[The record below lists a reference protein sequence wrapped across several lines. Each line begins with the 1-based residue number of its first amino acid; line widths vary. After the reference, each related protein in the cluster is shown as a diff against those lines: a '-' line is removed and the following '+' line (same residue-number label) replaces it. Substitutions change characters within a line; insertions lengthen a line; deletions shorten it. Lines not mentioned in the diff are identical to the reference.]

1 MGVFNKLGRTNII
14 NIAMFVIAIAV
25 VSLCFPTESKSYYE
39 YEQGKPWNYSLL
51 TAPFDMP
58 INMDSVTAKN
68 TKDSIDAKFA
78 PIFVRDVRVENA
90 NIKKIE
96 EILSN
101 DAAVSPV
108 MKTAIIE
115 RVKEVY
121 ARGIVDNNT
130 REGIASGK
138 VPGVRFIINNV
149 VTNVPAE
156 KMMSVKESYLYLDSI
171 LANSQYRRVLSRNHL
186 NDNLVPNIIY
196 DKDGTERMLEQVYQK
211 SLAPVGVILKGERII
226 DRGEKITP
234 QLYTVLKTY
243 ESMSEEQSVAIKG
256 DHYPVVGQVLLVAI
270 MLFSFFVFM
279 YFYRPRTYASFRT
292 MLFLVLFITVF
303 TSAALLV
310 KEMSP
315 NALYYIP
322 FAMVPI
328 VISTFIDSRTG
339 FMANVII
346 VLICALTV
354 PSPLEFI
361 VLQVIVSIVAIVS
374 VRTLIRRS
382 QLVLCAIYVFLVYC
396 LVYIGM
402 VILTEGTIM
411 NINKNLIIAF
421 ALNSVILSFNYV
433 LVFVLE
439 KLFGFITTV
448 TLIELSDV
456 NNPLLRELSE
466 KCPGT
471 FQHSLQVANLAAEVA
486 HKLGAN
492 VHLVRAG
499 ALYHD
504 IGKIN
509 NPAFFTENQR
519 GVNPHDSLSP
529 DQSARIVIKHV
540 TDGIQ
545 RAEKGQLPAVIKEF
559 IPQHHGAGV
568 AKYFYMRACE
578 KEGVENVD
586 KSIYSY
592 PGPNPLTREATIVMM
607 ADATEAAAKSLKE
620 HTEESV
626 RALVDKIIESQMA
639 DGLYND
645 SPIRMREIEIAKKT
659 FVERLCT
666 IYHTR
671 VSYNL
676 PSSNEKKQ

>member
-1 MGVFNKLGRTNII
+1 MGVFNKIGRTNMV
-14 NIAMFVIAIAV
+14 NIAMFIIAIVV
-25 VSLCFPTESKSYYE
+25 VSFFFPSERKFSYK
-39 YEQGKPWNYSLL
+39 YEQGTPWNYSLL

-58 INMDSVTAKN
+58 INMDSVTAKL
-68 TKDSIDAKFA
+68 TKDSIDANFA
-78 PIFVRDVRVENA
+78 PIYERDAEVEHVNL
-90 NIKKIE
+90 KKLDE
-96 EILSN
+96 TLGK
-101 DAAVSPV
+101 DASVTPL
-108 MKTAIIE
+108 MKAAIIE

-121 ARGIVDNNT
+121 ARGIVDSNT
-130 REGIASGK
+130 KNALASGK
-138 VPGVRFIINNV
+138 MPGIRCVVNNV
-149 VTNVPAE
+149 LTPIPTE
-156 KMMSVKESYLYLDSI
+156 KVMTVKESYVYLDSVFAG
-171 LANSQYRRVLSRNHL
+171 ANYKGVLSRNHV
-186 NDNLVPNIIY
+186 NDNLIPNLIH
-196 DKDGTERMLEQVYQK
+196 DKESSEKMLEQVYQK
-211 SLAPVGVILKGERII
+211 SLAPIGVVLKGERII

-234 QLYTVLKTY
+234 QLYTVLKTF
-243 ESMSEEQSVAIKG
+243 ERMSKERSSAIKG
-256 DHYPVVGQVLLVAI
+256 DHYPIVGQVLLVTI
-270 MLFSFFVFM
+270 MLFVFFVFM
-279 YFYRPRTYASFRT
+279 YYYRPRTYKSFRE

-303 TSAALLV
+303 TSVALVV

-328 VISTFIDSRTG
+328 VLSTFMDSRIG

-361 VLQVIVSIVAIVS
+361 VLQVVVSIVAIVS
-374 VRTLIRRS
+374 VRSLVRRS
-382 QLVLCAIYVFLVYC
+382 QLVYCAIYVFLAYC

-402 VILTEGTIM
+402 VILTEGSILKF
-411 NINKNLIIAF
+411 NKAYIVAF
-421 ALNSVILSFNYV
+421 AINSVVLSFNFV

-456 NNPLLRELSE
+456 NTPLLRELSE

-471 FQHSLQVANLAAEVA
+471 FQHSMQVANLAAEVA
-486 HKLGAN
+486 HRLDAN

-504 IGKIN
+504 IGKMG

-519 GVNPHDSLSP
+519 SVNPHDSLP
-529 DQSARIVIKHV
+529 PEQSARIVIKHV
-540 TDGIQ
+540 TDGLA
-545 RAEKGQLPAVIKEF
+545 RAEKENLPAVIRDF
-559 IPQHHGAGV
+559 IVQHHGLGV
-568 AKYFYMRACE
+568 AKYFYMRACAND
-578 KEGVENVD
+578 GAENVD

-620 HTEESV
+620 HTDEAIT
-626 RALVDKIIESQMA
+626 ALVNNIINSQMA
-639 DGLYND
+639 EGLYKD
-645 SPIRMREIEIAKKT
+645 SPMRLREIEIAKKT
-659 FVERLCT
+659 FIERLCT

-671 VSYNL
+671 VSYNI
-676 PSSNEKKQ
+676 PSSNDKK